1 MGSYATLL
9 ILHITLILRRD
20 KYDINMRTKLLLIFT
35 LCIAHFT
42 KAQTL
47 VFTYDPAG
55 NQVQREL
62 VILPVNSLLST
73 NSTEET
79 EQEEE
84 TLLPK
89 SNSINDNSTE
99 IELYPNPVVDIL
111 NVEWQSNLQI
121 TEIMLFDST
130 GKMLQLKK
138 IYEGATRETFNLSS
152 YSPGMYYVRLF
163 DSFQQSKS
171 YKIIKK

>member
-1 MGSYATLL
+1 MKYRLLL
-9 ILHITLILRRD
+9 ILICNVMN
-20 KYDINMRTKLLLIFT
+20 YAN
-35 LCIAHFT
+35 
-42 KAQTL
+42 AQTL
-47 VFTYDPAG
+47 QFTYDPAG
-55 NQVQREL
+55 NQIQREL
-62 VILPVNSLLST
+62 VTISVNSLLST
-73 NSTEET
+73 NSVEEA

-89 SNSINDNSTE
+89 SNSINDNSTT
-99 IELYPNPVVDIL
+99 IEFYPNPVVDLL

-138 IYEGATRETFNLSS
+138 VYEGTTRETFNLSS
-152 YSPGMYYVRLF
+152 YSSGIYYVRLF

>member
-1 MGSYATLL
+1 M
-9 ILHITLILRRD
+9 
-20 KYDINMRTKLLLIFT
+20 
-35 LCIAHFT
+35 
-42 KAQTL
+42 
-47 VFTYDPAG
+47 
-55 NQVQREL
+55 

>member
-1 MGSYATLL
+1 MRVTLL
-9 ILHITLILRRD
+9 F
-20 KYDINMRTKLLLIFT
+20 IFT
-35 LCIAHFT
+35 LFVINAT

-47 VFTYDPAG
+47 EFTYDAAG

-62 VILPVNSLLST
+62 VTISVNSIKSS
-73 NSTEET
+73 NSVET

-84 TLLPK
+84 TMLPK
-89 SNSINDNSTE
+89 SNSINDNSTI
-99 IELYPNPVVDIL
+99 IELYPNPVVDLL

-121 TEIMLFDST
+121 TQIMLFDGT

-138 IYEGATRETFNLSS
+138 VNEGTIKETFNLSS
-152 YSPGMYYVRLF
+152 YSSGMYYIRLF
-163 DSFQQSKS
+163 DAFQQSKS